1 MLTDSTPNG
10 TRRIGEIG
18 RIAMDYAEYLAAG
31 EPAALPDETPETGEE
46 DEIFATAGFGGA
58 VDRYLAEKGLDR
70 GQILIGWQD
79 VESGVTWYHGADV
92 LMDGSNTYRLPLC
105 MLYADYVAE
114 GRMTRE
120 DKVGPYV
127 LERAVEAVLTSASPN
142 PAQALRNG
150 VSSSHRE
157 YRAAIAQ
164 NCGMELETIPDAY
177 FSANQFFP
185 RFLIG
190 TLRTLWDNSEK
201 YGWVTDCLRQN
212 QPDRGFGLYRGD
224 YELVHIIGREG
235 ITYCDTGI
243 VYAGRPFLLTVLTS
257 GVADA
262 EREVGEIAR
271 LAMDYAEY
279 LAAHPGV
286 TPIAP
291 EPPPEPETIPE
302 TARTQPGAVPQERT
316 YHFDADFS
324 QETLGEVFERYLA
337 AKKLPKGSIA
347 IGWCDPESGEEW
359 YFDGDTFMEGASTYK
374 LPLAMIYADKIAAGE
389 LTEES
394 KVAHYVLRDALE
406 VLIVNSSNAAGRVL
420 SRELTRDLTE
430 YRGLLAQYSGLDA
443 SELPD
448 RYYRNNLFSP
458 RFLIG
463 TLHTLYDEP
472 EKYALILD
480 LMKQARPDDYFSL
493 YSGGIEVAHKY
504 GSDVGYVCDSGI
516 IYTEHPF
523 LLSVMTHN
531 LCSAQV
537 ILGQLAR
544 IAMDYAEYLA
554 AQEPAPTTAPEP
566 TGIPAP
572 AATSAP
578 EPTPAAPADGEAKAE
593 APQPTAD
600 ESAAGQRVLLLP
612 IAGAGLVLA
621 GTLALLLRRQKK

>member
-1 MLTDSTPNG
+1 MKLKKLL
-10 TRRIGEIG
+10 
-18 RIAMDYAEYLAAG
+18 AFLLAACLLLPLSARA
-31 EPAALPDETPETGEE
+31 EAAALPDEAPDAGEEE
-46 DEIFATAGFGGA
+46 DELFATVGFGGA
-58 VDRYLAEKGLDR
+58 VERYLAEKGLNG

-79 VESGVTWYHGADV
+79 VESGVEWYRGADV

-114 GRMTRE
+114 GRLSRE

-142 PAQALRNG
+142 PAEVLRRG
-150 VSSSHRE
+150 VSSDHRE

-201 YGWVTDCLRQN
+201 YDWVTDYLKRA
-212 QPDRGFGLYRGD
+212 QPDNGFGLYRGE
-224 YELVHIIGREG
+224 YELAHIIGREG
-235 ITYCDTGI
+235 IIYCDTGV
-243 VYAGRPFLLTVLTS
+243 VYAERPFLLTVMTS
-257 GVADA
+257 GVPNA
-262 EREVGEIAR
+262 EREIGEIAR

-279 LAAHPGV
+279 LSEHPGV

-291 EPPPEPETIPE
+291 EPAPEPESAPE
-302 TARTQPGAVPQERT
+302 TVPAQTGGKTEEMT
-316 YHFDADFS
+316 YHFDADFA
-324 QETLGEVFERYLA
+324 QESLGEVFERYLNE
-337 AKKLPKGSIA
+337 KKLNSATIA
-347 IGWCDPESGEEW
+347 IGWYELESGEEW
-359 YFDGDTFMEGASTYK
+359 YYNGDRFLEGASTYK

-394 KVAHYVLRDALE
+394 RVAHYVLRDALE
-406 VLIVNSSNAAGRVL
+406 VLIVNSSNAAGYVL
-420 SRELTRDLTE
+420 RRELTRDLTE
-430 YRGLLAQYSGLDA
+430 YRSLLAQYSGLDA

-480 LMKQARPDDYFSL
+480 LMKQARPDTYFGL
-493 YSGGIEVAHKY
+493 YSGEIEVAHKY

-516 IYTEHPF
+516 IYTERPF
-523 LLSVMTHN
+523 LLCVMTYN
-531 LCSAQV
+531 IGYAQIV
-537 ILGQLAR
+537 IGQLAR

-554 AQEPAPTTAPEP
+554 AQEPAPTTVPEP
-566 TGIPAP
+566 TSIPAP

-578 EPTPAAPADGEAKAE
+578 TPTPAAPADGEAKAE
-593 APQPTAD
+593 APQPTGD